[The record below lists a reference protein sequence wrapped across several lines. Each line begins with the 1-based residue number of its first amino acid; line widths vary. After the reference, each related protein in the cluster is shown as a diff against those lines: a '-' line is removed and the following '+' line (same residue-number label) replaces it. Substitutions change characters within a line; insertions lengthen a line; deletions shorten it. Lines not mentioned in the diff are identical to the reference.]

1 MVDNGAVTPKPCLSP
16 AEMRTRTATGCLLP
30 VGTSSTAMRTIF
42 PRPLGSWSL
51 GETKK
56 HTSRIKYQ
64 LVPFW
69 RKTIQTKSKQTL
81 VFDPGGSKGR
91 LRVCPFFGNVARVV
105 LWGSFLFGACWYPRL
120 ERVWQMHDAEH
131 HLSKESTSD
140 SYVLGLIAVSSP
152 KSADTWSSK
161 PDNTRL
167 WELRR

>member
-91 LRVCPFFGNVARVV
+91 LRVCPFLGTWRVLFCGEAFFSALVGTQGWSVFGRCMTRNIIFQKRVQAIRTY
-105 LWGSFLFGACWYPRL
+105 WG
-120 ERVWQMHDAEH
+120 
-131 HLSKESTSD
+131 
-140 SYVLGLIAVSSP
+140 
-152 KSADTWSSK
+152 
-161 PDNTRL
+161 
-167 WELRR
+167 